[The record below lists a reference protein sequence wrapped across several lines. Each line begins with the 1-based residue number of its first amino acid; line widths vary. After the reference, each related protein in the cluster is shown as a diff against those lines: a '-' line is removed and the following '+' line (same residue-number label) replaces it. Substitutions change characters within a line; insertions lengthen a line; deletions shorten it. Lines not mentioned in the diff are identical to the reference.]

1 VPELPDQA
9 RIAPLPPEE
18 WPEDL
23 RPLATFTASG
33 EEISIGDLNIF
44 RTLARHP
51 ELFQSWGPFGGFLL
65 TRAQLPFEERELLIL
80 RTGWNCGSPYEWGQ
94 HARIAVNGGIS
105 REAVDRVAAGPDAE
119 GWTEREAALLRAADE
134 LHANNVISD
143 ATWAALATELDERQL
158 IEVCMLVGQYHLVAF
173 MLNSVGVQPEPGLEP
188 LPSGESG

>member
-1 VPELPDQA
+1 MPELPDQA

-119 GWTEREAALLRAADE
+119 GWTEREASLLRAADE

>member
-1 VPELPDQA
+1 VPDLPDQA

-119 GWTEREAALLRAADE
+119 GWSEREAALLRAADE
-134 LHANNVISD
+134 LHADNVISD

>member
-1 VPELPDQA
+1 VPELPEDA

-51 ELFQSWGPFGGFLL
+51 ELFQAWGPFGGYLL
-65 TRAQLPFEERELLIL
+65 TRATLPFEEREMLIL
-80 RTGWNCGSPYEWGQ
+80 RTGLNCGSPYEWGQ
-94 HARIAVNGGIS
+94 HARIAVNGGMS
-105 REAVDRVAAGPDAE
+105 REDVDRVAAGPEAD
-119 GWTEREAALLRAADE
+119 GWTDRQAALLRAADE
-134 LHANNVISD
+134 LHAANVISD
-143 ATWAALATELDERQL
+143 STWAALAAELDEKQL

-188 LPSGESG
+188 LPES

>member
-1 VPELPDQA
+1 MPELPDQA

-80 RTGWNCGSPYEWGQ
+80 RTGWNCGSP
-94 HARIAVNGGIS
+94 
-105 REAVDRVAAGPDAE
+105 
-119 GWTEREAALLRAADE
+119 
-134 LHANNVISD
+134 
-143 ATWAALATELDERQL
+143 
-158 IEVCMLVGQYHLVAF
+158 
-173 MLNSVGVQPEPGLEP
+173 
-188 LPSGESG
+188 

>member
-1 VPELPDQA
+1 VPELPGEA
-9 RIAPLPPEE
+9 RIAPLPPED

-23 RPLATFTASG
+23 RPLATFAASG

-51 ELFQSWGPFGGFLL
+51 ELFQAWGPFGGYLL
-65 TRAQLPFEERELLIL
+65 TRAALPFEERELLIL
-80 RTGWNCGSPYEWGQ
+80 RTGLNCGSPYEWGQ

-105 REAVDRVAAGPDAE
+105 RETVDRVAAGPDAE
-119 GWTEREAALLRAADE
+119 GWTDRQAALLRAADE
-134 LHANNVISD
+134 LHADNVISD
-143 ATWAALATELDERQL
+143 ATWGSLAAELDERQL

-188 LPSGESG
+188 LPTD

>member
-18 WPEDL
+18 WPNDL

-33 EEISIGDLNIF
+33 EEISIGDLNIV

-119 GWTEREAALLRAADE
+119 GWTEREASLLRAADE